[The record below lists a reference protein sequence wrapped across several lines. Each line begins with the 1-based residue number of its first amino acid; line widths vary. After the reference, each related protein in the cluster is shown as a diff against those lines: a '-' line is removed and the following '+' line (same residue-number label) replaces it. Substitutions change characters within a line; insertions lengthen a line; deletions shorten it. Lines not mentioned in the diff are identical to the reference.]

1 MYRKKLTYSFFT
13 IPVALV
19 SFSLHDWHRRRMV
32 EKVIQVNN
40 RTNNV
45 IEDAVDIQNLYNAS
59 NSNRFPWIGLNTK
72 QLNENF
78 GFKPIELN
86 GEFDHSKQIFVER
99 IRQGEEGFDVITP
112 FYCYRDEFNNLQPVL
127 VNRGWIPF
135 DNKRSNLHL
144 ENAGGNLS
152 IKGFVY
158 KGDTGHKYS
167 KNNDIAGGKWYTQKP
182 DEIASFLYLPN
193 RQFSSQFML
202 RQVEFNPINKSTTPV
217 ILNVSE
223 LGHFPVSSETNG
235 NYSEMWRAFT
245 FLNIFSNLLV
255 WVYY

>member
-1 MYRKKLTYSFFT
+1 MSLDKKFLDAKYSAPLYTYT
-13 IPVALV
+13 DLIL
-19 SFSLHDWHRRRMV
+19 
-32 EKVIQVNN
+32 
-40 RTNNV
+40 
-45 IEDAVDIQNLYNAS
+45 
-59 NSNRFPWIGLNTK
+59 
-72 QLNENF
+72 
-78 GFKPIELN
+78 
-86 GEFDHSKQIFVER
+86 
-99 IRQGEEGFDVITP
+99 
-112 FYCYRDEFNNLQPVL
+112 
-127 VNRGWIPF
+127 
-135 DNKRSNLHL
+135 
-144 ENAGGNLS
+144 
-152 IKGFVY
+152 
-158 KGDTGHKYS
+158 KYS